1 MAWYVDIIVYIWSL
15 FKLWISTLFVTPF
28 QTTDML
34 WILVPVWL
42 TWFFAEFFQ
51 EKMGTSMGNAIT
63 NSLVV
68 LWASI
73 DCTRQTILLM
83 TAGIVTGFWNIFGR
97 FALVFAV
104 LVYGGIIVYFGI
116 KGNKIIKYIGR
127 VREVTYVFAMFV
139 PIFYNVIPFSFNH
152 LLAAILFFPLFYYSI
167 ELLDKYTPNPK
178 AVVEDLQE
186 KGSESSVGERF

>member
-1 MAWYVDIIVYIWSL
+1 MAWYVDIIVYIWTL
-15 FKLWISTLFVTPF
+15 IKLWISTLFVTPF

-63 NSLVV
+63 NSIVV

-73 DCTRQTILLM
+73 DCARQTILLM
-83 TAGIVTGFWNIFGR
+83 SSGIIVDFWNIFGR
-97 FALVFAV
+97 FALIIIV
-104 LVYGGIIVYFGI
+104 LAYGGLIIYLGI
-116 KGNKIIKYIGR
+116 KGNKIVKYIGR

-139 PIFYNVIPFSFNH
+139 PVFYNVIPFSFNH
-152 LLAAILFFPLFYYSI
+152 LFAAILFFPLFYYGI

-178 AVVEDLQE
+178 AVVEDLEE
-186 KGSESSVGERF
+186 KGSESVAQRF